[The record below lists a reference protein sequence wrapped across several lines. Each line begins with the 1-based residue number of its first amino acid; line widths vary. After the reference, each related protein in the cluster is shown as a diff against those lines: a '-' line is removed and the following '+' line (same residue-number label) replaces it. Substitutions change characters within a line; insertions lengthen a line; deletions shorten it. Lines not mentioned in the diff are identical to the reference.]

1 MGYAESTAMHSISSP
16 LKSIFGAALGAAALF
31 FASTSARADEAV
43 ALNTQ
48 AVVLHYNQDGSAS
61 SHPNGSQP
69 TWISHADC
77 EANIYLQVSLNVTG
91 TPLNVPIE
99 VWAGP
104 SGIDCTDPTQRTGT
118 LAQCW
123 QVANPVTP
131 ANVVTVKINAQD
143 IVTPFIL
150 PVGQKPAGF
159 TPGNAAGC
167 DTFST
172 SGPVAA
178 TLYFIPVSNGT
189 SSGTAAT
196 YGISIALIGPAAPTG
211 VKVGAGDTLI
221 KVDWTPVS
229 DANTQGFQVFC
240 DPPPGK
246 TTQTVAEAGT
256 TTTTVEVCADGG
268 FEDGGFDDAGNPL
281 GDIPIDGGCT
291 EENQTTGT
299 GGSTGGQICSSTAG
313 VCCQASAEIFSGG
326 GTTSS
331 SGDDESGTTTV
342 VTGAKPP
349 PADIENYKCGDVGS
363 PTSTEALVTGLTN
376 GTATVVGVAAYDVV
390 GNVGPMSDPSCESP
404 TPVDDFWK
412 DYKAAGGGAG
422 GGFCSVDK
430 TTPAGG
436 LGAFV
441 LVGLASAISIA
452 RRRISKK
459 RSART

>member
-1 MGYAESTAMHSISSP
+1 MRRISWIQ
-16 LKSIFGAALGAAALF
+16 KSVVGAGLGALVLF
-31 FASTSARADEAV
+31 LPKLAHADETV
-43 ALNTQ
+43 ALNPQ

-61 SHPNGSQP
+61 THPNGSQP
-69 TWISHADC
+69 TWISHDDC

-118 LAQCW
+118 VAQCW

-143 IVTPFIL
+143 IVTPFTAA
-150 PVGQKPAGF
+150 VGQKPATF

-167 DTFST
+167 DSFST

-178 TLYFIPVSNGT
+178 NIYFIPVSNGA

-211 VKVGAGDTLI
+211 VTVGAGDTLI
-221 KVDWTPVS
+221 KVNWTPVT
-229 DANTQGFQVFC
+229 DANTQGFRVFC

-246 TTQTVAEAGT
+246 TSQTVAEAGT
-256 TTTTVEVCADGG
+256 TTTTVEVCQDGG
-268 FEDGGFDDAGNPL
+268 FADGGFDDAGNYL

-291 EENQTTGT
+291 TENQTSTT
-299 GGSTGGQICSSTAG
+299 GGSTGGQICSSTPG
-313 VCCQASAEIFSGG
+313 LCCQASAEIFSGG

-331 SGDDESGTTTV
+331 TGDSESGTTTV

-349 PADIENYKCGDVGS
+349 PADINNYKCADVGS
-363 PTSTEALVTGLTN
+363 PTSTEAQVTGLTN

-390 GNVGPMSDPSCESP
+390 GNVGPMSDPKCESP

-412 DYKAAGGGAG
+412 DYKNAGGGAG

-430 TTPAGG
+430 SAPAGG

-441 LVGLASAISIA
+441 LVGLASIGSIA
-452 RRRISKK
+452 RRRLMKK
-459 RSART
+459 RSTRK